1 MTEEKHLIEDLAKKE
16 REPLMITLIEL
27 CAATEMRADFDQER
41 IVRTL
46 AADGWDDYLSRLN
59 HLVHFWFAGFIEF
72 DNEKRLVRVTQA
84 GQEKGAALAKSAREY
99 AAAHP
104 ELLADAVSEET
115 H

>member
-1 MTEEKHLIEDLAKKE
+1 MTEEKHLIEDLAKE
-16 REPLMITLIEL
+16 EGETMLITLIEL

-46 AADGWDDYLSRLN
+46 AGDGWDDYLSRLN
-59 HLVHFWFAGFIEF
+59 HLVHLWFAGFIEF

-84 GQEKGAALAKSAREY
+84 GQEKGADLAKSAREY
-99 AAAHP
+99 ADEHP
-104 ELLADAVSEET
+104 EAMADAVSEET